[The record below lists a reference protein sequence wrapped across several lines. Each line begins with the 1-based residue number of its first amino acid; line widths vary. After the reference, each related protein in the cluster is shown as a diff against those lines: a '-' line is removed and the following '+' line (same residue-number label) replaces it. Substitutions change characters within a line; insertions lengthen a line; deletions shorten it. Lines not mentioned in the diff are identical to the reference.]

1 MRPLVQDLIEARCVF
16 KRPDPHSI
24 LAAEELFYRIN
35 SHVQVVIEQIVVGT
49 VRTVVAAHVGLANDQ
64 QRRLPVGGGAK
75 SEAVCA
81 SPWAPAEQAP

>member
-1 MRPLVQDLIEARCVF
+1 ML
-16 KRPDPHSI
+16 KRSGPHSI
-24 LAAEELFYRIN
+24 LAAEELFYRTN

-49 VRTVVAAHVGLANDQ
+49 VRTVVAAQIVGLANDQ
-64 QRRLPVGGGAK
+64 RRRLPVGGGAK

>member
-49 VRTVVAAHVGLANDQ
+49 VRTVVAAQIVGLAKDQ
-64 QRRLPVGGGAK
+64 RRRLPVGGGAR

-81 SPWAPAEQAP
+81 IPCAPAE